1 MGVLKIVTWPD
12 PILAR
17 DCEPVAEIDAGVREL
32 VEDMLETM
40 YAAEGRG
47 LAAPQVGRPLR
58 IFVMDVAWK
67 ERSPDPVVCI
77 NPEITWTSP
86 EVSARGEACLSIPGI
101 SARVERPAQVHM
113 RWTGIDG
120 ALRDE
125 DLSGFAAICAQ
136 HELDHLDGIV
146 TLDRVDRQTRLA
158 LIEEYS
164 A

>member
-1 MGVLKIVTWPD
+1 MARLTIVTWPN
-12 PILAR
+12 PVLTR
-17 DCEPVAEIDAGVREL
+17 DCDPVGAIDAGIRRL
-32 VEDMLETM
+32 AEDMLETM

-58 IFVMDVAWK
+58 MFVMDADWK
-67 ERSPDPVVCI
+67 DNEPAPRVFL

-86 EVSARGEACLSIPGI
+86 EMVMNAEGCLSIPGI
-101 SARVERPAQVHM
+101 AARVERPAQIHM
-113 RWTGIDG
+113 RWTSLDG
-120 ALRDE
+120 KAQEE
-125 DLSGFAAICAQ
+125 DLHGFAAICAQ